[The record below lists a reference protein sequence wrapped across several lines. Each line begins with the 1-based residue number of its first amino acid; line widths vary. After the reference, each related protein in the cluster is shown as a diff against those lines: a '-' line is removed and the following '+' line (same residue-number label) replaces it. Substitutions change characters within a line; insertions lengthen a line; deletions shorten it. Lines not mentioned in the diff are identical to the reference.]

1 MYQLQVE
8 NMTCGHCVSAVT
20 KAVQSVDPQAQVQ
33 IEQHAQSRA
42 GAAAQGAAGVNAFD
56 QRALANDEYG
66 FHVSG
71 LMVGRTCSGETH
83 AVAHGADQAPEQ
95 RQRWQER

>member
-33 IEQHAQSRA
+33 IELEEKSVRVGSDKALDAIRA
-42 GAAAQGAAGVNAFD
+42 AIAEAG
-56 QRALANDEYG
+56 YP
-66 FHVSG
+66 VSKSSS
-71 LMVGRTCSGETH
+71 VG
-83 AVAHGADQAPEQ
+83 
-95 RQRWQER
+95 